1 MGNVRQLGSGAAL
14 TDDGTRSA
22 SPAQSSLLAKV
33 AYSVT
38 CGAFATVVGAGVSL
52 VVARADRVVVWCAV
66 AGAASASA
74 SVMWHSGVV
83 NACRQAFARWLA
95 AASSS

>member
-1 MGNVRQLGSGAAL
+1 MGDVQQPGSGAVL
-14 TDDGTRSA
+14 TDDGTRPA
-22 SPAQSSLLAKV
+22 SPARPSLLAKI

-38 CGAFATVVGAGVSL
+38 SGTFATVVGAGASL
-52 VVARADRVVVWCAV
+52 VVAGADRVVVWCAV

-74 SVMWHSGVV
+74 GVMWHSGVV
-83 NACRQAFARWLA
+83 NVCREAFARWLA